1 MAVAGMDTDPDR
13 IPPLLL
19 LSGLLSDETV
29 WADAAERLSATTAVR
44 IVCFPAFSS
53 IGAMAEHVLSIAPA
67 RFALA
72 GHSMGG
78 RVALETWRRAPQRVS
93 ALALA
98 HSGVLPCQEQEP
110 ASRGRLVRLAR
121 EHGMSALAAEWLPP
135 LMGSSPQR
143 RRQVMPRL
151 VAMVEGQTLA
161 SFAAQNDALLNRP
174 DARPVL
180 PTIRVP
186 TLVLCASGDAWAPVS
201 LHEEMQRAIPDST
214 LVNVEDSGH
223 MAPIEQPDA
232 VADALRRWLART

>member
-1 MAVAGMDTDPDR
+1 MAAAGMGTEER
-13 IPPLLL
+13 IPLLL

-29 WADAAERLSATTAVR
+29 WADAAQRLSATTAVQ
-44 IVCFPAFSS
+44 IVCFPSLSS
-53 IGAMAEHVLSIAPA
+53 IGAMAEHALRGAPA
-67 RFALA
+67 QFALA

-78 RVALETWRRAPQRVS
+78 RVALEVWRRWPQRITG
-93 ALALA
+93 LALCN
-98 HSGVLPCQEQEP
+98 SGVHPCQSQEP

-135 LMGSSPQR
+135 LMGSSLLR
-143 RRQVMPRL
+143 RQQVMPRL
-151 VAMVEGQTLA
+151 VAMVERQTVD

-180 PTIRVP
+180 PTVRVP
-186 TLVLCASGDAWAPVS
+186 ALVLCGSADAWAPVS
-201 LHEEMQRAIPDST
+201 QHEDMQRAIPDST
-214 LVNVEDSGH
+214 LITLEDCGH